1 MGSTISLSHVDV
13 DKMHEEEVQRRR
25 HLLDKAKAGDK
36 GALIVLRERY
46 GLRLPLIEATLRARG
61 VHLPWAAETPAAS
74 TGADRPPSAPT
85 GAAGLPTTGESPTAT
100 RNLRTARDKVK
111 AA

>member
-13 DKMHEEEVQRRR
+13 DKMHEEETRRRR
-25 HLLDKAKAGDK
+25 HLLDKARAGDE

-46 GLRLPLIEATLRARG
+46 GLRLPLIEASLRARG

-74 TGADRPPSAPT
+74 PGARKPASAPT
-85 GAAGLPTTGESPTAT
+85 GAAGLPTAAEGSKAT
-100 RNLRTARDKVK
+100 RNLRTARDKVR